1 MSIVLTPLQD
11 KAKKLINDWYNGKY
25 TSRYPDPN
33 VFVLGGIAGSGKST
47 MLFEA
52 INELGLEIGK
62 DVIFC
67 TFTGMAASVLSRK
80 KCPAATIHRTIYNI
94 AKIQDKKTKKYKYVY
109 RLKTKDEMDGIKLI
123 VNDEASMT
131 PPNILEELRSFGIK
145 ILTVGDP
152 EQLPPIAGSN
162 NLFEYMDVF
171 LDEPHRQALDNPIF
185 WLANEV
191 RLGNYVDYGR
201 YGGNVQIVP
210 KLSVSE
216 DNLVK
221 LIKTAD
227 QVMVAKNKT
236 AKYINDLYRARVLDI
251 YPEDNKP
258 LPTVGE
264 KMMCV
269 KNNWGNSIKLENG
282 AEIFLV
288 NGIIGYLDGLVET
301 HQKANVSNILFRPEF
316 SDNSYDPIMMDNVP
330 FEDARVDPKG
340 DNVLDY
346 YPKLQLHRHDEAYSN
361 LDYFVFAYACT
372 IHKLQG
378 SSMKKGLLIEEVL
391 NKKWHKNLL
400 YTAITRAEEKLI
412 ILR

>member
-1 MSIVLTPLQD
+1 
-11 KAKKLINDWYNGKY
+11 
-25 TSRYPDPN
+25 
-33 VFVLGGIAGSGKST
+33 

-52 INELGLEIGK
+52 INELGLTIGK
-62 DVIFC
+62 DVLFC

-94 AKIQDKKTKKYKYVY
+94 AKIKDNKTKKYKYVY
-109 RLKTKDEMDGIKLI
+109 RLKTKDELEGVKLI

-131 PPNILEELRSFGIK
+131 PPNILEQLRSFGIK
-145 ILTVGDP
+145 MLTVGDP
-152 EQLPPIAGSN
+152 EQLPPITGSN
-162 NLFEYMDVF
+162 DLFDYMDVF

-185 WLANEV
+185 WLANEI

-251 YPEDNKP
+251 YPEDNRP

-264 KMMCV
+264 KLMCV
-269 KNNWGNSIKLENG
+269 KNNWGNSVKLENG

-288 NGIIGYLDGLVET
+288 NGIIGYMDGLVES
-301 HQKANVSNILFRPEF
+301 HKKANVSNIVFRPEF
-316 SDNSYDPIMMDNVP
+316 SDNPYDPIMMDNVP
-330 FEDARVDPKG
+330 FIDPKVDPKG
-340 DNVLDY
+340 DNILDIH
-346 YPKLQLHRHDEAYSN
+346 PELQLHRHDEAYSN
-361 LDYFVFAYACT
+361 LDYFMFAYAVT
-372 IHKLQG
+372 VHKLQG
-378 SSMKKGLLIEEVL
+378 SSMKKGLFIEEIL
-391 NKKWHKNLL
+391 NKKLHKNLL
-400 YTAITRAEEKLI
+400 YTAVTRCEEKLI
-412 ILR
+412 IIR